1 METTKQ
7 PGSRAK
13 PLPQSGL
20 VARIWSS
27 ISSLSLSPD
36 SDNERKR
43 VLANSLILHTR
54 PVRVPAKALR
64 FTHTFGLGGMSLVL
78 FMMLVSTG
86 FLMIFVYKPSPE
98 RAYES
103 ILFMQQ
109 EILFG
114 RLIRGVHYWSA
125 NLLIAVAALHMLRVF
140 LTGAFHAPR
149 QFNWIIGLSLLF
161 LILLSGFTG
170 YLLPWDQISYWAIT
184 ICTEMLGYI
193 PGIGQTLQ
201 RVILGGAEIGS
212 ATVINFYALH
222 TIVVPLLL
230 VALMTWHFW
239 RVRLAGGVVIPRDA
253 AEESRAG
260 TDYVPYIPNL
270 LLREVAVALMLIAFV
285 ILLAI
290 FFEAPLGEAANP
302 GLSPNPAKAPW
313 YFVGLQELLLH
324 FHPVFAVFVIPLVVA
339 VAMLRVSYL
348 HYDSDLSGNWFLSPK
363 GRRMAAVA
371 AATAAL
377 FTPLWILLDE
387 FVIGPGG
394 WLPGTLPVISNGL
407 VPSTAFAVGVVAFY
421 MLLRKHFNASKNETV
436 QALFVLLVVG
446 FAVLTVT
453 GVWFRGAGMALVW
466 PWQI

>member
-1 METTKQ
+1 MQANNKWDF
-7 PGSRAK
+7 
-13 PLPQSGL
+13 
-20 VARIWSS
+20 V
-27 ISSLSLSPD
+27 
-36 SDNERKR
+36 
-43 VLANSLILHTR
+43 NSLILHTR

-78 FMMLVSTG
+78 FLMLISTG
-86 FLMIFVYKPSPE
+86 LLMIFVYEPSPE

-125 NLLIAVAALHMLRVF
+125 NLLIAVAMLHMLRVF

-149 QFNWIIGLSLLF
+149 RSNWVIGLSLLF

-184 ICTEMLGYI
+184 ICTEMLGYM

-212 ATVINFYALH
+212 ATMINFYALH

-230 VALMTWHFW
+230 VVLMTWHFW
-239 RVRLAGGVVIPRDA
+239 RVRLAGGVVVPRDI
-253 AEESRAG
+253 EEDAQADTG
-260 TDYVPYIPNL
+260 YVPYIPNL
-270 LLREVAVALMLIAFV
+270 LLREIAVGLMLIAFV
-285 ILLAI
+285 LVVAI
-290 FFEAPLGEAANP
+290 FFEAPLGEPANP

-313 YFVGLQELLLH
+313 YFVGLQEVLLH
-324 FHPVFAVFVIPLVVA
+324 FHPLFAVFVIPLLVA
-339 VAMLRVSYL
+339 IAIVRVAYLR
-348 HYDSDLSGNWFLSPK
+348 YDADLSGNWFLTPK

-371 AATAAL
+371 ATTALL

-387 FVIGPGG
+387 FAIGAGG
-394 WLPGTLPVISNGL
+394 WLPGTAPVISNGL
-407 VPSTAFAVGVVAFY
+407 LPCTALVAAIVAFY
-421 MLLRKHFNASKNETV
+421 SLLKKHFKASKNETV

-446 FAVLTVT
+446 FTVLTVT

-466 PWQI
+466 PWQT

>member
-1 METTKQ
+1 MQKNKTNRA
-7 PGSRAK
+7 GS
-13 PLPQSGL
+13 G
-20 VARIWSS
+20 
-27 ISSLSLSPD
+27 D
-36 SDNERKR
+36 ERKWAF
-43 VLANSLILHTR
+43 ANSLILHTR
-54 PVRVPAKALR
+54 PVRVPARALR
-64 FTHTFGLGGMSLVL
+64 YTHTFGLGGMSLVL
-78 FMMLVSTG
+78 FMLLISTG
-86 FLMIFVYKPSPE
+86 LLMIFVYEPSPE
-98 RAYES
+98 RAYQS

-149 QFNWIIGLSLLF
+149 QSNWIIGLSLLF

-201 RVILGGAEIGS
+201 RVILGGTEIGS

-222 TIVVPLLL
+222 TIVVPLLV

-239 RVRLAGGVVIPRDA
+239 RVRLSGGVVLPRDA
-253 AEESRAG
+253 GRDSQPG
-260 TDYVPYIPNL
+260 TDDVPYIPNL
-270 LLREVAVALMLIAFV
+270 LLREIAVGLMLIAFV
-285 ILLAI
+285 LVIAI
-290 FFEAPLGEAANP
+290 FFEAPLGEPANP

-324 FHPVFAVFVIPLVVA
+324 FHPVFAVFVIPLVLA
-339 VAMLRVSYL
+339 IAMLRVPYL
-348 HYDSDLSGNWFLSPK
+348 RYDSDLSGNWFLSPK

-371 AATAAL
+371 AATAVL

-387 FVIGPGG
+387 FVVGPGG
-394 WLPGTLPVISNGL
+394 WLPGTSALISNGL
-407 VPSTAFAVGVVAFY
+407 LPCATLAVGVVAFY
-421 MLLRKHFNASKNETV
+421 MLLNQHFKASKNEMV
-436 QALFVLLVVG
+436 QALFVLLAFG
-446 FAVLTVT
+446 FTILTVT

-466 PWQI
+466 PWQT